1 MQDHAFIILS
11 LSNLTVEYEIEAFE
25 VPVQFWAE
33 AMICINN
40 TVIKAEC
47 SLIGY

>member
-1 MQDHAFIILS
+1 MFS

-33 AMICINN
+33 A
-40 TVIKAEC
+40 VIYAC
-47 SLIGY
+47 NLFALFI